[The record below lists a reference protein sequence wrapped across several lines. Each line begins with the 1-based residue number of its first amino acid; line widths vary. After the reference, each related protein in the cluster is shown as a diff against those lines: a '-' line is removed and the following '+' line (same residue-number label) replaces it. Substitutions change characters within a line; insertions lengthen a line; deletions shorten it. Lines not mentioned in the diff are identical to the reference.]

1 MRAIL
6 VDMDAINIFTVDIS
20 AKMRTFVY
28 DKAFLSGFICKI
40 GESRPI
46 QARAYDEIVVMWI
59 FCLNC
64 SSHLNFG

>member
-1 MRAIL
+1 MRAIFMN
-6 VDMDAINIFTVDIS
+6 MDSADILAVDIS
-20 AKMRTFVY
+20 AKLRPLVY
-28 DKAFLSGFICKI
+28 NKAFFSGFIYKI